1 MGDEKPQGAFAQILK
16 KMHDDDA
23 PAVTANPV
31 AWFDAVLS
39 QVNQIVPVAARAVI
53 DNAGITSAMEKATVL
68 SEIDRQLFL
77 QFLLSERTYL
87 SGHHIM
93 TGMDLYR
100 KFSLDVQICQK
111 KQAQISNSLLRII
124 NIEGI
129 STDLYS
135 MLTTEQS
142 QTLIAAMAFAAN
154 VTRQQF
160 AAMSN
165 LDDFL
170 NNRETGAVR
179 RVLDQAFEHYADTDH
194 QFEAHH
200 AWVDM
205 AKRWNAWGSKYNERI
220 AAFKELW
227 NTMGG
232 GKDLTSN
239 PQALKMIDDYYQ
251 DLYLQIEAGNMLAL
265 MDQAN
270 QRMFQTR

>member
-1 MGDEKPQGAFAQILK
+1 MGGELPQRAFERLFK
-16 KMHDDDA
+16 KLQGDDA
-23 PAVTANPV
+23 SGVTANPV
-31 AWFDAVLS
+31 AWFDSLLS
-39 QVNQIVPVAARAVI
+39 QVNQIVPVAIRTVM
-53 DNAGITSAMEKATVL
+53 DNTGVTFALQKATAL
-68 SEIDRQLFL
+68 SEINRQLFL

-111 KQAQISNSLLRII
+111 KQAQITNSLNRIF
-124 NIEGI
+124 NVEGI
-129 STDLYS
+129 SADFYS
-135 MLTTEQS
+135 ALTTEQS
-142 QTLIAAMAFAAN
+142 QTLIAAMAFAEN

-160 AAMSN
+160 TMMTN

-179 RVLDQAFEHYADTDH
+179 RVLEQAFEHHADTDNE
-194 QFEAHH
+194 FDARN

-205 AKRWNAWGSKYNERI
+205 AKRWNAWASKYNERV

-232 GKDLTSN
+232 GKDLNSN
-239 PQALKMIDDYYQ
+239 PQALKVIDDYYQ
-251 DLYLQIEAGNMLAL
+251 DLYQQIDAGNMLAL

-270 QRMFQTR
+270 QRMFESK